1 MIFTWF
7 QRKIW
12 IEDGFQPT
20 KMRDLKPEKSM
31 KIWISAKLWGVP
43 NPPRRLGEKAD
54 GLCAEGNHCHPVW
67 GNGELGELEA
77 LGVHIPHSGPM
88 EFSNHIIY
96 IYIYHEWT
104 GIISP
109 RHGKANDAWG
119 EVPPKSIDFRL
130 ANEYNA
136 ARLHSTMWILI
147 SPTCGYGPA
156 IQYPMISL
164 LVVPFGPSNLSISSP
179 WEAGGCEWTVVWED
193 MGMPLYLA
201 TLLVDCHN
209 PGTPCY
215 YNWSSFSLKPIHS
228 YLFGGVPEIWVPQ
241 TMVFL
246 IDNNHFGMFWGTHIS
261 GNPSINKPS
270 INHP

>member
-1 MIFTWF
+1 MVFNQPKWGIWSLKSPWRFGF
-7 QRKIW
+7 QRNYG
-12 IEDGFQPT
+12 EFPT
-20 KMRDLKPEKSM
+20 PRGG
-31 KIWISAKLWGVP
+31 WVRKLMAFVQKGIIA
-43 NPPRRLGEKAD
+43 PRYEGTVSWVSWRLWVSIFPIRGQWSF
-54 GLCAEGNHCHPVW
+54 PTT
-67 GNGELGELEA
+67 
-77 LGVHIPHSGPM
+77 S
-88 EFSNHIIY
+88 Y

>member
-1 MIFTWF
+1 MDWRWF
-7 QRKIW
+7 STNQNGGFEAWKVH
-12 IEDGFQPT
+12 EDLDFSETMGSSQPPAEVGWESWWPLCRRESLPPGMRERWAGWAGGFGCPYSPFGANGVFQP
-20 KMRDLKPEKSM
+20 
-31 KIWISAKLWGVP
+31 
-43 NPPRRLGEKAD
+43 
-54 GLCAEGNHCHPVW
+54 HH
-67 GNGELGELEA
+67 
-77 LGVHIPHSGPM
+77 
-88 EFSNHIIY
+88 